1 MKEIKIKYST
11 VSPRRQELRDRLQL
25 IGASISIIIGYSETL
40 NIYAGITI
48 ILPIIGFVIA
58 FINILFV
65 RFYKN
70 LVQKYG
76 DQFELVLM
84 RTNGII
90 MLITGIG
97 FQIAGSKY
105 IQYAYYLLTILF
117 FIILPYFILPAK
129 KKKLVLI
136 FTPSELIVH
145 KRLRAIK
152 SAWQHIDRIWIH
164 KGVIKIKQ
172 KGHNKIKQFFFE
184 ATTEKQTTIYGFIE
198 NIKFEKGYGFEIQ
211 KIG

>member
-105 IQYAYYLLTILF
+105 IQY
-117 FIILPYFILPAK
+117 
-129 KKKLVLI
+129 
-136 FTPSELIVH
+136 
-145 KRLRAIK
+145 
-152 SAWQHIDRIWIH
+152 IDRIWIH